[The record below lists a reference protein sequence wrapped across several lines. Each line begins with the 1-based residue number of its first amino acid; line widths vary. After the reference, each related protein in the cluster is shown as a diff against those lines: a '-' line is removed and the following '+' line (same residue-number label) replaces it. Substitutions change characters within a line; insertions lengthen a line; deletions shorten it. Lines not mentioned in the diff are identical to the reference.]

1 MPFCDWSV
9 HFGDGV
15 SDSEGEALL
24 DSLFRPNG
32 KLNGERT
39 RLGRG
44 PATVFRGREAVIKIR
59 CSGVTKQQH
68 SLHS

>member
-24 DSLFRPNG
+24 DSLF
-32 KLNGERT
+32 
-39 RLGRG
+39 G
-44 PATVFRGREAVIKIR
+44 PIALYGSSR
-59 CSGVTKQQH
+59 VTEKPVCDAF
-68 SLHS
+68 